1 MSETIDQSPEIEQTD
16 PAAVGEI
23 LRGGREARGLTVAN
37 VAQML
42 KLGVRQV
49 EAMEAGRFDLL
60 PGPAFVRGFLRNYA
74 RLLGLDAEPLVAA
87 VDAGPTSAARVE
99 LSPVSNADGVMPVSG
114 ERRMSSTPVVLVAF
128 GLLLVVLVGWY
139 FDWFRTPGQPANELA
154 LPTSPEIVPQNEP
167 LFPPPPSAEDV
178 GEPGLPAQVAVE
190 PVEPSTADEGAAPRG
205 ESAAAQP
212 AEPAPPPAQPAPVPA
227 TPAEPAVQASATGGS
242 VIELRFA
249 GESWF
254 EVRDASGNIVAT
266 GTGSAG
272 QVRSVRGTAP
282 LALVIGNAG
291 QVRLSHNGQAVD
303 LVPHTRVSVARLTLQ

>member
-87 VDAGPTSAARVE
+87 VDAGPASAARVE
-99 LSPVSNADGVMPVSG
+99 LSPLSNADGVMPVSG

-139 FDWFRTPGQPANELA
+139 FDWFRTPGLPANELA
-154 LPTSPEIVPQNEP
+154 LPASPEIGPQNEP
-167 LFPPPPSAEDV
+167 LFPPPSSAEDV

-190 PVEPSTADEGAAPRG
+190 PVEPPTADAGAAPRD

-212 AEPAPPPAQPAPVPA
+212 APIPA
-227 TPAEPAVQASATGGS
+227 TSAEPAVQASATGGS

-254 EVRDASGNIVAT
+254 EIRDASGNVVAT

-282 LALVIGNAG
+282 LALVIGNAA
-291 QVRLSHNGQAVD
+291 QVRVSHNGQAVD